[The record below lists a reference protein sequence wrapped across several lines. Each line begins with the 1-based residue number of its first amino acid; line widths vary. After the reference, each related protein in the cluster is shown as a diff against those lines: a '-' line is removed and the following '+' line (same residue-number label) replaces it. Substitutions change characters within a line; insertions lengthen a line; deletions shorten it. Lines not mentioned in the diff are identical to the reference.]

1 MRDGQR
7 VAVNTLVMLAK
18 QAMLAVLSVAFV
30 GYMARKLGVAA
41 WGEFQASLA
50 IVMVVTIVAG
60 IGVRGYLA
68 REIAVRPELGP
79 DHLGSALLIRG
90 VTGLVVLLI
99 TVLVALSTRSV
110 GGVLVTIAAVSQLTT
125 LLYSTMWLSF
135 EAHERFQYILYAE
148 LGARLFVTSV
158 ASALLAL
165 GYGVIAAAL
174 AFLGGNVLELVLTYI
189 FVVKKL
195 YRPRYHVDPRALYTI
210 AKAALPI
217 GVLGAIATAMQQSD
231 RVMLRILSG
240 DAAVGVYSAA
250 WVLSENFNLISDLF
264 LGAAFA
270 AAMRLFANDRPA
282 FARLYQSCMLVAAIL
297 GFPIAAGLYLIAP
310 ELIQLIYG
318 RGGYSASA
326 HVLQILACQLPL
338 TFAFQVGTLPL
349 LAQKRELDLA
359 KLLAAGLVAN
369 VLLNLALIPR
379 FGPTGSAM
387 ATLVV
392 AAGTLLGSS
401 RLSEVWVRQLEPR
414 RFASVAG
421 ATLVMA
427 LAAWS
432 ALRWLNMWA
441 AIGAGIIAYVGAL
454 LLLRALTWNEL
465 LDFLRRDPSREAAI
479 S

>member
-7 VAVNTLVMLAK
+7 VAVNTVVMLVK

-30 GYMARKLGVAA
+30 GYMARELGVAA

-90 VTGLVVLLI
+90 VTGTLVLLV
-99 TVLVALSTRSV
+99 TVAVALSTRSV
-110 GGVLVTIAAVSQLTT
+110 GGVLVTIAAVSQLAT
-125 LLYSTMWLSF
+125 LLYSTMWLGF
-135 EAHERFQYILYAE
+135 EAHERFQYILYVE
-148 LGARLFVTSV
+148 LAARLFVTGL
-158 ASALLAL
+158 ASTLLAL
-165 GYGVIAAAL
+165 GFGVVAAAL
-174 AFLGGNVLELVLTYI
+174 AFLAGNILELGLTYAFI
-189 FVVKKL
+189 VTKL
-195 YRPRYHVDPRALYTI
+195 YRPRFRADLRALYGI

-217 GVLGAIATAMQQSD
+217 GLLGAVSTAMQQSD

-240 DAAVGVYSAA
+240 DAAVGIYSAA

-264 LGAAFA
+264 LGASFA

-282 FARLYQSCMLVAAIL
+282 FGRLYQSCMLVAVIL
-297 GFPIAAGLYLIAP
+297 GLPIAAGLYVIAP

-318 RGGYSASA
+318 RGSYGASA
-326 HVLQILACQLPL
+326 HVLRILVCQLPL

-359 KLLAAGLVAN
+359 KLLAAGLGAN
-369 VLLNLALIPR
+369 LLLNLALIPR
-379 FGPTGSAM
+379 FGPSGSAM

-401 RLSEVWVRQLEPR
+401 YLSERWVRLLEPR

-421 ATLVMA
+421 ATVVMVM
-427 LAAWS
+427 AAWS

-441 AIGAGIIAYVGAL
+441 AIGAGVVAYVGAL
-454 LLLRALTWNEL
+454 LLLRALTWGEL
-465 LDFLRRDPSREAAI
+465 LVFLRRDPATS
-479 S
+479 

>member
-1 MRDGQR
+1 
-7 VAVNTLVMLAK
+7 
-18 QAMLAVLSVAFV
+18 
-30 GYMARKLGVAA
+30 
-41 WGEFQASLA
+41 
-50 IVMVVTIVAG
+50 
-60 IGVRGYLA
+60 
-68 REIAVRPELGP
+68 
-79 DHLGSALLIRG
+79 

-270 AAMRLFANDRPA
+270 AAMRLFA
-282 FARLYQSCMLVAAIL
+282 AIL
-297 GFPIAAGLYLIAP
+297 GFPIEAGLYLIAP